1 MLLPPDLRDWLS
13 DDHLAWFVIDAV
25 TELDL
30 EPFYASYRSGGHG
43 AATHDP
49 KIPAEEQLAAPSRAS
64 QTATPTTAPA
74 TLTATGV
81 PPIGKSPMVVGPP

>member
-13 DDHLAWFVIDAV
+13 DDHLRWFVIDAV

-49 KIPAEEQLAAPSRAS
+49 KIPAENSS
-64 QTATPTTAPA
+64 
-74 TLTATGV
+74 
-81 PPIGKSPMVVGPP
+81 PPHRGQARPRRRLPPRPL

>member
-13 DDHLAWFVIDAV
+13 DDHLPWFVIDAV

-49 KIPAEEQLAAPSRAS
+49 KIPARLKNSS
-64 QTATPTTAPA
+64 
-74 TLTATGV
+74 
-81 PPIGKSPMVVGPP
+81 PPHRGQARPRRRLPPRPL